1 MLRILK
7 INSIE
12 DLEKS
17 TGLEELISFLYKHL
31 DRFRDDPPAIQKAIE
46 YAFSTEAG
54 KGGYILLAFE
64 DNDLIGALVMNETGM
79 SLYIPEN
86 ILVYIAVHERY
97 RGKGIGSE
105 IIKRAI
111 SESNGPIALHVEY
124 DNPAKHLY
132 EKLGFTNK
140 YAEMRLNKEN

>member
-46 YAFSTEAG
+46 YAFSSEAG